1 MNKMTEIEHIEKNNP
16 GFQKKQFLQLNL
28 LFEIYNLRNTRKK
41 LRRKLKFLEKS
52 MKRDINANFA
62 IKIEAFK
69 VISTENNTKF
79 KDAMIKLE
87 TSYNIFKFAKE
98 LENYNQY
105 LANLNKKRNKR
116 LLDLNTYEITKGYY
130 LQKIIDI
137 NDNVKHLK
145 DLAVPYFQELKDE
158 LIMLEDQRIKLITE
172 KLKKTIDKDKFAQES
187 KEIETLKL
195 QKEEKLAFLMVEVI
209 DFKLS

>member
-1 MNKMTEIEHIEKNNP
+1 MNKMTEIEYIEKINP
-16 GFQKKQFLQLNL
+16 SLQKKQFLQLDL
-28 LFEIYNLRNTRKK
+28 LFKIYNLRNTRKK
-41 LRRKLKFLEKS
+41 LRRKLKILEKS
-52 MKRDINANFA
+52 MRRDNNVNFA

-69 VISTENNTKF
+69 VISTENNIKF
-79 KDAMIKLE
+79 KDAMSKLE
-87 TSYNIFKFAKE
+87 NSYNIFKFAKE

-105 LANLNKKRNKR
+105 LTNLNKKRNKR
-116 LLDLNTYEITKGYY
+116 LLDLNSYEITKGYY

-145 DLAVPYFQELKDE
+145 DLAIPYFQELKDE

-172 KLKKTIDKDKFAQES
+172 KLKKAIDKDKFAQES

>member
-1 MNKMTEIEHIEKNNP
+1 MTEIEYIEKINP
-16 GFQKKQFLQLNL
+16 SLQKKQFLQLDL
-28 LFEIYNLRNTRKK
+28 LFKIYNLRNTRKK
-41 LRRKLKFLEKS
+41 LRRKLKILEKS
-52 MKRDINANFA
+52 MRRDNNVNFA

-69 VISTENNTKF
+69 VISTENNIKF
-79 KDAMIKLE
+79 KDAMSKLE
-87 TSYNIFKFAKE
+87 NSYNIFKFAKE

-105 LANLNKKRNKR
+105 LTNLNKKRNKR
-116 LLDLNTYEITKGYY
+116 LLDLNSYEITKGYY

-145 DLAVPYFQELKDE
+145 DLAIPYFQELKDE

>member
-1 MNKMTEIEHIEKNNP
+1 MTEIEYIERFNP
-16 GFQKKQFLQLNL
+16 NLREKQFIQLDL
-28 LFEIYNLRNTRKK
+28 LFKIYNLRNTRKK
-41 LRRKLKFLEKS
+41 LRRKLKLLEKS
-52 MKRDINANFA
+52 MKRDTNGNFA

-187 KEIETLKL
+187 KEIEKLKL

>member
-1 MNKMTEIEHIEKNNP
+1 MNKMTEIEYIEKINP
-16 GFQKKQFLQLNL
+16 SLQKKQFLQLDL
-28 LFEIYNLRNTRKK
+28 LFKIYNLRNTRKK
-41 LRRKLKFLEKS
+41 LRRKLKILEKS
-52 MKRDINANFA
+52 MRRDNNVNFA

-69 VISTENNTKF
+69 VISTENNIKF
-79 KDAMIKLE
+79 KDAMSKLE
-87 TSYNIFKFAKE
+87 NSYNIFKFAKE

-105 LANLNKKRNKR
+105 LTNLNKKRNKR
-116 LLDLNTYEITKGYY
+116 LLDLNSYEITKGYY

-145 DLAVPYFQELKDE
+145 DLAIPYFQELKDE

>member
-1 MNKMTEIEHIEKNNP
+1 MTEIEYIEKINP
-16 GFQKKQFLQLNL
+16 GFQKKQFMQLDL
-28 LFEIYNLRNTRKK
+28 LFKIYNLRNTRKK

-52 MKRDINANFA
+52 MKRDSNVNFA
-62 IKIEAFK
+62 RKIEAFK

-79 KDAMIKLE
+79 KDAMSKLE
-87 TSYNIFKFAKE
+87 NSYNIFKFAKE
-98 LENYNQY
+98 LENNNQY
-105 LANLNKKRNKR
+105 LTNLNKKRNKR
-116 LLDLNTYEITKGYY
+116 HLDPNSYEMTKGYY

-172 KLKKTIDKDKFAQES
+172 KLKKTIDKDMVAQES
-187 KEIETLKL
+187 KEIEKLKL
-195 QKEEKLAFLMVEVI
+195 QKEEKLAFLTVEVI
-209 DFKLS
+209 DFELS

>member
-1 MNKMTEIEHIEKNNP
+1 MNKMTEIEYIEKFNP
-16 GFQKKQFLQLNL
+16 DLQDKQFLQLDL

-41 LRRKLKFLEKS
+41 LRKKLKYIEKS
-52 MKRDINANFA
+52 MKRGISINLVR
-62 IKIEAFK
+62 KIEAFK
-69 VISTENNTKF
+69 VVSTENNDTF
-79 KDAMIKLE
+79 KDTMSKLE
-87 TSYNIFKFAKE
+87 NSYNIFNFAKE
-98 LENYNQY
+98 LENCNQY
-105 LANLNKKRNKR
+105 LTNLNKKRNKR
-116 LLDLNTYEITKGYY
+116 LLDLNSYEITKGYY

-137 NDNVKHLK
+137 NDHVKHLK
-145 DLAVPYFQELKDE
+145 DLAIPYFQVLKDE

-187 KEIETLKL
+187 KEIEKLKL

>member
-1 MNKMTEIEHIEKNNP
+1 MNKMTEIEYIEKINP
-16 GFQKKQFLQLNL
+16 SLQKKQFLQLDL
-28 LFEIYNLRNTRKK
+28 LFKIYNLRNTRKK
-41 LRRKLKFLEKS
+41 LRRKLKILEKS
-52 MKRDINANFA
+52 MRRDNNVNFA

-69 VISTENNTKF
+69 VISTENNIKF
-79 KDAMIKLE
+79 KDAMSKLE
-87 TSYNIFKFAKE
+87 NSYNIFKFAKE

-105 LANLNKKRNKR
+105 LTNLNKKRNKR
-116 LLDLNTYEITKGYY
+116 LLDLNSYEITKGYY

-145 DLAVPYFQELKDE
+145 DLAIPYFQELKDE

-172 KLKKTIDKDKFAQES
+172 KLKKTINKDKFAQES
-187 KEIETLKL
+187 KEIEKLKL
-195 QKEEKLAFLMVEVI
+195 QKEEKVAFLMVEVI